1 MGEIIKFPGLKK
13 EREEESTGQGEK
25 VDINKVTESLILLAK
40 LIANTTGSP
49 RGEAYQTKYN
59 LVSTYSDAEI
69 VGWINNFD
77 GQKVTAQPLFYSA
90 LIDVA
95 RARELFP
102 SAHE

>member
-13 EREEESTGQGEK
+13 EREEERLGQEERI
-25 VDINKVTESLILLAK
+25 DINKVTELLILLAQ

-49 RGEAYQTKYN
+49 RGEAYQVKYN

-77 GQKVTAQPLFYSA
+77 GRKVAAQPLFYSA

-95 RARELFP
+95 RARELFT
-102 SAHE
+102 STHE